1 VISQSIVWSK
11 GIVRDQKGQ
20 GPFLLFV
27 MVLFLMGAES
37 LDAWACRLLEPPADR
52 SDTLWIH
59 LEGLCL
65 SKDQR
70 TWAVKGTDVLEA
82 LKDGKNLDFRG
93 VLVVGNVM
101 LDRLP
106 LQRVTEIP
114 NIPAT
119 ILARLQQRGLDSVRV
134 ISGAV
139 TIRDSQ
145 FEKILAA
152 NLTQGILVMLGE
164 VDLSGTTFLQ
174 SVDFSKTIFANSL
187 VFTNVHVDY
196 EGFFIGT
203 HFEKAVDFSHT
214 TFGTHARFHKAIF
227 RAPVMFAE
235 VQFKGVAEFLEVEF
249 QQAAIFSR
257 AQFFSGTGFSGSV
270 FHGPVD
276 FSEVVTNR
284 ELYFRFSEFKQR
296 ATFRHAQFQNVVDF
310 SNSRFEGTQDLAEA
324 EFAIQPDFTGSNIT
338 VDVVVSR
345 RWLDQQS
352 QWLVFG
358 GLFVL
363 VAIYLLWLA
372 RRTREEKSA

>member
-1 VISQSIVWSK
+1 
-11 GIVRDQKGQ
+11 VRDQKGQ
-20 GPFLLFV
+20 GPFFLFA

-37 LDAWACRLLEPPADR
+37 LDAWACRLLESPADR

-82 LKDGKNLDFRG
+82 LKDGKHLDFQG
-93 VLVVGNVM
+93 VLVVGDVM
-101 LDRLP
+101 LDQLP
-106 LQRVTEIP
+106 LQHVAEIP

-119 ILARLQQRGLDSVRV
+119 ILARLQQRDLDSVRV

-145 FEKILAA
+145 FEKVLAT
-152 NLTQGILVMLGE
+152 NLSQGALVMLGE
-164 VDLSGTTFLQ
+164 VDVSGTTFLQ
-174 SVDFSKTIFANSL
+174 SVDFSKTIFANPL

-196 EGFFIGT
+196 EGFFIGA
-203 HFEKAVDFSHT
+203 HFEEAVDFSHT
-214 TFGTHARFHKAIF
+214 TFGTHVRFHKAIF
-227 RAPVMFAE
+227 RGPVMFDE
-235 VQFKGVAEFLEVEF
+235 VRFKGVAEFLEVEF
-249 QQAAIFSR
+249 QQSANFSQ
-257 AQFFSGTGFSGSV
+257 AHFLSGTGFSGSV

-296 ATFRHAQFQNVVDF
+296 ASFRHAQFQNVVDF
-310 SNSRFEGTQDLAEA
+310 SNSRFEGTHDLAEA

-345 RWLDQQS
+345 RWFDQQS

-358 GLFVL
+358 GLVIL
-363 VAIYLLWLA
+363 VCLYLWIS
-372 RRTREEKSA
+372 RRGISGHAA